1 MYVCL
6 FCWFLLAAWQPR
18 SLVLPQPSVP
28 ASRANK
34 TMNFLN
40 CFFVKR
46 VAYFAQNIHFN
57 GCNFLNNS
65 PVYFA
70 STLVSTYKF
79 SLVRTMYMY
88 TFSWPRVH
96 LSFVRTTCTYKGM
109 LVRTNSYLV
118 RTIVHVYCFPW
129 PRVQLSFV
137 HTTCTYKRNV
147 GRTNSYLV
155 RTIAHVYC
163 FPWPRVQLS
172 FVRSTCTYKGML
184 VRTNS

>member
-65 PVYFA
+65 PVYTC
-70 STLVSTYKF
+70 TLLLRWLPSCWTYKF
-79 SLVRTMYMY
+79 SLVRT
-88 TFSWPRVH
+88 
-96 LSFVRTTCTYKGM
+96 
-109 LVRTNSYLV
+109 
-118 RTIVHVYCFPW
+118 IVHVYYFPW
-129 PRVQLSFV
+129 PRVQL
-137 HTTCTYKRNV
+137 
-147 GRTNSYLV
+147 
-155 RTIAHVYC
+155 I
-163 FPWPRVQLS
+163 
-172 FVRSTCTYKGML
+172 FVRAQQMFCSCKAVVRAKVFHFIEVIL
-184 VRTNS
+184 VQHIFATPYSQ

>member
-1 MYVCL
+1 MYVCFAG
-6 FCWFLLAAWQPR
+6 FCQLRGNHEALHIR
-18 SLVLPQPSVP
+18 PQPSVP

-65 PVYFA
+65 PIFTC
-70 STLVSTYKF
+70 TLLLRWLPSCWTYKF
-79 SLVRTMYMY
+79 S
-88 TFSWPRVH
+88 
-96 LSFVRTTCTYKGM
+96 
-109 LVRTNSYLV
+109 LV

-155 RTIAHVYC
+155 RTIVHVYC
-163 FPWPRVQLS
+163 FPWPRVQPS
-172 FVRSTCTYKGML
+172 FVRTACTYKGML